1 MRTAFQ
7 RISPQHASDLILRA
21 RAGIKPLALF
31 DSRDAA
37 SFQKSHILGTDHL
50 TECDFGEVIA
60 NLPKSVPVMIYCYHG
75 NASQVYASMF
85 ADFQYNEVYSVDGGY
100 EALVPAFSEVPALN
114 AQSSYALAE
123 FIAEHH
129 FEPEDLN
136 SPWHHALTPLMR
148 AALFGREDLVAEL
161 LTLGV
166 NIHMRNLDGNNA
178 LWLAC
183 VSGNTAIVKLLLEA
197 GIDIDNRNVTGATT
211 LMYTASSGKHDLA
224 KVLLDNGA
232 DPFIRN
238 DDDFL
243 AIELAASEECLR
255 LLRHTAS

>member
-7 RISPQHASDLILRA
+7 RISPQRASDLILRS

-37 SFQKSHILGTDHL
+37 SYKKSHIIGTDHL
-50 TECDFGEVIA
+50 TERDFGEVIA

-100 EALVPAFSEVPALN
+100 EALAPAISEVPALN
-114 AQSSYALAE
+114 SQSSQALTD
-123 FIAEHH
+123 FISEYH
-129 FEPEDLN
+129 FDPEDLN
-136 SPWHHALTPLMR
+136 SPWHHGLTPLMR
-148 AALFGREDLVAEL
+148 ASLYGREELVTEL

-183 VSGNTAIVKLLLEA
+183 VSGSTAIIDLLLEA
-197 GIDIDNRNVTGATT
+197 GIDIDNCNVTGATA
-211 LMYTASSGKHDLA
+211 LMYTASSGKHILT
-224 KVLLDNGA
+224 KLLLDYGA

-243 AIELAASEECLR
+243 AIELAASEECLK